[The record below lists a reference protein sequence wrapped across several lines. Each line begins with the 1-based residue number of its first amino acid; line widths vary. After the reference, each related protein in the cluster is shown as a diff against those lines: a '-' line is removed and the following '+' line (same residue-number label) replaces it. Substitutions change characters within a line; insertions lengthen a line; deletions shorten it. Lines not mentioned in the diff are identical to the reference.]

1 MKHNLAKVTHF
12 AAELLLRIAAF
23 GLVLMTVIVGWQVF
37 GRYVLNSSPSWSEQ
51 AALTL
56 MIWYV
61 LLAAAAGVREGFHIR
76 IVALE
81 EAVGP
86 KAKRGMR
93 MVQDLIVASCG
104 IAMTIWGGELVI
116 RTWEHIIPSLGLPRG
131 LSNSTT
137 ATSWICATARVH
149 SPRRDRRR
157 ATMSRRKITSPNT
170 GSRIRRR
177 PTPP

>member
-86 KAKRGMR
+86 NAKRGMR

-131 LSNSTT
+131 LAYLALPISGVLIALFSLERMLEEAEGEN
-137 ATSWICATARVH
+137 VEDEED
-149 SPRRDRRR
+149 PRW
-157 ATMSRRKITSPNT
+157 S
-170 GSRIRRR
+170 
-177 PTPP
+177 

>member
-12 AAELLLRIAAF
+12 AAELLLRVAAF

-93 MVQDLIVASCG
+93 MVQDLIVAGCG

-131 LSNSTT
+131 LAYLALPISGVLIALFSLERMLEEAEGEN
-137 ATSWICATARVH
+137 VEDEED
-149 SPRRDRRR
+149 PRW
-157 ATMSRRKITSPNT
+157 S
-170 GSRIRRR
+170 
-177 PTPP
+177 

>member
-93 MVQDLIVASCG
+93 MVQDLIVAGCG
-104 IAMTIWGGELVI
+104 VAMTIWGGELVI

-131 LSNSTT
+131 LAYLALPISGVLIALFSLERMLEEAEGEN
-137 ATSWICATARVH
+137 VEDEED
-149 SPRRDRRR
+149 PRW
-157 ATMSRRKITSPNT
+157 S
-170 GSRIRRR
+170 
-177 PTPP
+177 

>member
-1 MKHNLAKVTHF
+1 MKHNLANVTHF

-37 GRYVLNSSPSWSEQ
+37 GRYVPNSSPSWSEQ

-93 MVQDLIVASCG
+93 MVQDLIVAGCG

-131 LSNSTT
+131 LAYLALPISGVLIALFSLERMLEEAEGEN
-137 ATSWICATARVH
+137 VEDEED
-149 SPRRDRRR
+149 PRW
-157 ATMSRRKITSPNT
+157 S
-170 GSRIRRR
+170 
-177 PTPP
+177 

>member
-1 MKHNLAKVTHF
+1 MKHNLANVTHF

-93 MVQDLIVASCG
+93 MVQDLIVAGCG

-131 LSNSTT
+131 LAYLALPISGVLIALFSLERMLEEAEGEN
-137 ATSWICATARVH
+137 VEDEED
-149 SPRRDRRR
+149 PRW
-157 ATMSRRKITSPNT
+157 S
-170 GSRIRRR
+170 
-177 PTPP
+177 

>member
-1 MKHNLAKVTHF
+1 MKHNLANVTHF

-37 GRYVLNSSPSWSEQ
+37 GPYVLNSSPSWSEQ

-93 MVQDLIVASCG
+93 MVQDLIVAGCG

-131 LSNSTT
+131 LAYLALPISGVLIALFSLERMLEEAEGEN
-137 ATSWICATARVH
+137 VEDEED
-149 SPRRDRRR
+149 PRW
-157 ATMSRRKITSPNT
+157 S
-170 GSRIRRR
+170 
-177 PTPP
+177 